1 MTSEPQLTL
10 RPTVIAGD
18 RLKDD
23 FSVYFDGQRVGRI
36 KFASERTGHT
46 PSWDWHINPP
56 LPIRPWCN
64 GTEDDLEQAKAE
76 FREAWERFY
85 ASLTPENVAHWHRT
99 AGARS

>member
-36 KFASERTGHT
+36 KFASERTGELGLAYQ
-46 PSWDWHINPP
+46 SAAADSVMVQWNGG
-56 LPIRPWCN
+56 RP
-64 GTEDDLEQAKAE
+64 GAGQG
-76 FREAWERFY
+76 RVPG
-85 ASLTPENVAHWHRT
+85 SL
-99 AGARS
+99 GAFLRVIDA